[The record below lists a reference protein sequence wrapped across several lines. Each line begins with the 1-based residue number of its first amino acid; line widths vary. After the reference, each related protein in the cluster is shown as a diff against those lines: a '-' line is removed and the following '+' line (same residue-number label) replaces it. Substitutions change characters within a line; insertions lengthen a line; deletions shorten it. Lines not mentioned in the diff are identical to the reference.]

1 MNISLTPE
9 TEKLLEEQMKKGHF
23 ASPDDAVR
31 TALQTLDQVRGE
43 DYENLDE
50 QTRAAI
56 EEAEAQHQ
64 RGEGR
69 AWGEVREELRARFI
83 KNCAI

>member
-23 ASPDDAVR
+23 ASPDDVVR
-31 TALQTLDQVRGE
+31 TALQALDQVRGE
-43 DYENLDE
+43 DYEDLDE
-50 QTRAAI
+50 ETRSAI

-69 AWGEVREELRARFI
+69 PWEEVREELKSRYI
-83 KNCAI
+83 KK